1 MVVFLRSLKACLI
14 CSFLIVTFLFAG
26 CATIDVKKPKSVV
39 VKGFNELKKSQ
50 VNSLISKLSAQDN
63 GDMSWDN
70 LREGINS
77 NIKYLSRKPA
87 EGIAAKYGNM
97 EISWDMLLRT
107 NLELLEILPKLDE
120 SPELL
125 EEKFAWYALSP
136 RTLLT
141 GYYEPYL
148 EASLTPDPAYPY
160 PLYGV
165 PEDLKII
172 DLGDFHYRWKGQQL
186 IYRVEEDGAVPYHD
200 RKAIDFEGALEN
212 KGLEVAWVRDLVDVF
227 ILQIQGSGRLIL
239 PDGSVKHILYAG
251 KNGLKYVSL
260 GKVLIDRGL
269 MSKEGMSM
277 QGIRAFLK
285 SNPDLIEELLVTNPS
300 YVFFR
305 VDDVGP
311 FGSMNAPLTPMS
323 SVAVDSQVLP
333 LGSLAVLKTKL
344 PVLDD
349 KNKKSFVKMVM
360 AQDRGGAI
368 KGTRVDLFCG
378 SGDDAEFLAGHLK
391 SWSHIYL
398 PISRDYFEQKKR
410 MELDKIVQ

>member
-1 MVVFLRSLKACLI
+1 MVMFLRSFKACLV
-14 CSFLIVTFLFAG
+14 CSFLITTFLFVG
-26 CATIDVKKPKSVV
+26 CATMEVKETKPVV
-39 VKGFNELKKSQ
+39 IKGFNELKKSQ
-50 VNSLISKLSAQDN
+50 VSSLINRVSAQDN
-63 GDMSWDN
+63 GDMSWESMQ
-70 LREGINS
+70 EGIES
-77 NIKYLSRKPA
+77 NIKYLSRKPVD
-87 EGIAAKYGNM
+87 GIAAKYGNM
-97 EISWDMLLRT
+97 EISWEMLLCT
-107 NLELLEILPKLDE
+107 NIELLEILPELDE
-120 SPELL
+120 YPELL
-125 EEKFAWYALSP
+125 EDKFAWYALSP

-141 GYYEPYL
+141 GYYEPHL

-160 PLYGV
+160 PLYSV

-172 DLGDFHYRWKGQQL
+172 NLGDFHYRWKGQQL
-186 IYRVEEDGAVPYHD
+186 IYRMDKEGAVPYHD

-212 KGLEVAWVRDLVDVF
+212 KGLEVAWVRNLVDVF

-251 KNGLKYVSL
+251 KNGLKYVTL

-269 MSKEGMSM
+269 MSKKGMSM
-277 QGIRAFLK
+277 QGIRSFLK
-285 SNPDLIEELLVTNPS
+285 DNPALVEELLITNPS

-323 SVAVDSQVLP
+323 SVAVDSRVLP
-333 LGSLAVLKTKL
+333 LGSLAVLTTKL
-344 PVLDD
+344 PVEDD
-349 KNKKSFVKMVM
+349 NNKKPFVKMVM

-378 SGDDAEFLAGHLK
+378 SGPEAEFVAGHLK

-398 PISRDYFEQKKR
+398 PISRDYLEQKR
-410 MELDKIVQ
+410 NMELERATQ